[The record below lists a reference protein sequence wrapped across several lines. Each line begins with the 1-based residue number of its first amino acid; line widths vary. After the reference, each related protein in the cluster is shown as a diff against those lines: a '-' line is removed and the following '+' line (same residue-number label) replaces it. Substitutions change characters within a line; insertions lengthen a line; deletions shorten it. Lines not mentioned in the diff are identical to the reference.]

1 MAVTTSADRKW
12 TYDDLRRLPYDGKR
26 HEIIDGEHFVMSSP
40 YPIHQAVLGRLHLAI
55 GNFLTAR
62 PEAGQV
68 FVGPLDVVLTM
79 FDVVEPDLLV
89 VAADQAGIVTDKHVR
104 GAPALVVEILSKS
117 TRRRDERVK
126 RALYE
131 REGVQEY
138 WIIDTERRLVAVHR
152 RTAAGLLCRVENA
165 VADHGDAVTTP
176 LLPGFALR
184 VASLFV

>member
-1 MAVTTSADRKW
+1 MAVTTGANRKW
-12 TYDDLRRLPYDGKR
+12 TYDDLVRLPYDGKR

-55 GNFLTAR
+55 GNFLVAH
-62 PEAGQV
+62 PEAGQE

-79 FDVVEPDLLV
+79 FDVVAPDLLV
-89 VAADQAGIVTDKHVR
+89 VASGQVDILTDTHVR

-138 WIIDTERRLVAVHR
+138 WIVDTERRLVAVHR
-152 RTAAGLLCRVENA
+152 RTANGMLCRVENA
-165 VADHGDAVTTP
+165 VADDGDSLTTP
-176 LLPGFALR
+176 LLPDFTLR